1 MMKPLDYDSLSD
13 IEQYYGFNL
22 NYKAHQAN
30 QKKPIIHIGL
40 FLVVV
45 AVVIML

>member
-1 MMKPLDYDSLSD
+1 MKPLDYDSLSD
-13 IEQYYGFNL
+13 IEQYYGFDL
-22 NYKAHQAN
+22 NYKAHRTN
-30 QKKPIIHIGL
+30 QKKLIINIGL